1 MSITELRSALHALPR
16 SDKFLLVQELLAEL
30 AQEETVKPIEYPI
43 WSPYDAHEAAAV
55 LSRVLEAEKA
65 KTP

>member
-1 MSITELRSALHALPR
+1 MSITALRSALHALPR

-30 AQEETVKPIEYPI
+30 AQEESTRPVEFPI

-55 LSRVLEAEKA
+55 LFGVLEAEKA